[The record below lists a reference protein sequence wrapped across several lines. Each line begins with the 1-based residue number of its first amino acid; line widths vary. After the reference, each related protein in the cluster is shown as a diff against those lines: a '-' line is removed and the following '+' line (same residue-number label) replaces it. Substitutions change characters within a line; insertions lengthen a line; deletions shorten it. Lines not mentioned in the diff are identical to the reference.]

1 MACVYPALQQ
11 YWILIMIAYL
21 VIIINS
27 YVWRLLRSGSSTPGT
42 LKNDYATFV
51 SKSGDMQVTSNVQK
65 RQMWAKNM
73 CD

>member
-1 MACVYPALQQ
+1 
-11 YWILIMIAYL
+11 MIAYL

-65 RQMWAKNM
+65 RQM
-73 CD
+73 